1 MTETIETAGD
11 LLREQFANLTSDAG
25 RKALA
30 KRKITLFLILATLL
44 VTAAYVPI
52 LRGGGEMKMLPVALL
67 MWMPGLAAILTQL
80 ITTRSIK
87 GLGWKPR
94 TGKLLGL
101 ALVLPLIYALPV
113 YGLTWLSGLGSFN
126 PAGWSAEAGGLAAL
140 PALGLLLTAGMVQS
154 LLTALG
160 EEIGWRGLL
169 VPQLARLTSLR
180 NVWLIS
186 SVVWLLFHVPLILGG
201 DYHAEGTPL
210 WFSLLCFTAMVFAMS
225 AVMAWI
231 RLASG
236 SLWTAALLHASHNL
250 IVQGIF
256 DAGTKAGPVSP
267 YVTGE
272 FGAGLAV
279 TIGMVGWVLWRR
291 GVGQNNLNG

>member
-1 MTETIETAGD
+1 MTETDDQT
-11 LLREQFANLTSDAG
+11 NT
-25 RKALA
+25 ALA
-30 KRKITLFLILATLL
+30 KRKITLFLILTTLL
-44 VTAAYVPI
+44 VSAAYVPI
-52 LRGGGEMKMLPVALL
+52 LRGGGEMKMLPVAIL

-87 GLGWKPR
+87 GLGWRPR
-94 TGKLLGL
+94 TAKLLAL

-169 VPQLARLTSLR
+169 VPQLAQVTSLR

-186 SVVWLLFHVPLILGG
+186 SVVWLLFHLPLILGG

-210 WFSLLCFTAMVFAMS
+210 WFSLACFTAMVFAMS

-256 DAGTKAGPVSP
+256 DAGTKVGPISP

-279 TIGMVGWVLWRR
+279 TIAIAGWVLWRR
-291 GVGQNNLNG
+291 GHAAER

>member
-1 MTETIETAGD
+1 MTPNGG
-11 LLREQFANLTSDAG
+11 LTKTGLAW
-25 RKALA
+25 RKVVWFLGL
-30 KRKITLFLILATLL
+30 TLLL
-44 VTAAYVPI
+44 VTAAYLNI
-52 LRGGGEMKMLPVALL
+52 FRSGNSDGLNIALL

-94 TGKLLGL
+94 TGKLLAL

-113 YGLTWLSGLGSFN
+113 YGLTWLSGLGTFN
-126 PAGWSAEAGGLAAL
+126 PAGWSAEAGGMAPLA
-140 PALGLLLTAGMVQS
+140 ALGLLLTAGMLQS

-169 VPQLARLTSLR
+169 VPQLAQFTSLR
-180 NVWLIS
+180 NMWLIS
-186 SVVWLLFHVPLILGG
+186 SVVWLLFHLPLILGG

-210 WFSLLCFTAMVFAMS
+210 WFSLLCFTALVFAMS
-225 AVMAWI
+225 AAMAWI
-231 RLASG
+231 RMASG
-236 SLWTAALLHASHNL
+236 SLWPAALLHASHNL

-279 TIGMVGWVLWRR
+279 TIGVAGWVLWRR
-291 GVGQNNLNG
+291 GLRAAD

>member
-1 MTETIETAGD
+1 MTETDDHT
-11 LLREQFANLTSDAG
+11 N
-25 RKALA
+25 KALA
-30 KRKITLFLILATLL
+30 RRKITLFLILATLL
-44 VTAAYVPI
+44 VSAAYVPI

-94 TGKLLGL
+94 TAKLLGL

-113 YGLTWLSGLGSFN
+113 YGLTWLSGLGQFN
-126 PAGWSAEAGGLAAL
+126 PAGWSAEVGGMAVL
-140 PALGLLLTAGMVQS
+140 PALGLLLTAGMIQS

-169 VPQLARLTSLR
+169 VPQLARVTSLR

-186 SVVWLLFHVPLILGG
+186 SVVWLLFHLPLILGG

-210 WFSLLCFTAMVFAMS
+210 WFSLLCFTLMVFAMS

-256 DAGTKAGPVSP
+256 DAGTQAGPVSA

-279 TIGMVGWVLWRR
+279 TIGVAGWLLWAAGGMKRTN
-291 GVGQNNLNG
+291 QL

>member
-1 MTETIETAGD
+1 MRPTSQLTAHG
-11 LLREQFANLTSDAG
+11 LARRKVLWFLGLT
-25 RKALA
+25 LV
-30 KRKITLFLILATLL
+30 L

-52 LRGGGEMKMLPVALL
+52 LRSGKMQMLPVALL
-67 MWMPGLAAILTQL
+67 MWMPGLAAILTML

-87 GLGWKPR
+87 GLGWRPR
-94 TGKLLGL
+94 TARLLGL
-101 ALVLPLIYALPV
+101 ALVLPLLYALPV
-113 YGLTWLSGLGSFN
+113 YGLTWLAGLGGYN
-126 PAGWSAEAGGLAAL
+126 PAGWSAEAGGMAVL
-140 PALGLLLTAGMVQS
+140 PALALLLTAGLVQS

-169 VPQLARLTSLR
+169 VPQLAQITTLR
-180 NVWLIS
+180 NTWLIS
-186 SVVWLLFHVPLILGG
+186 SAVWLLFHLPLILGG

-210 WFSLLCFTAMVFAMS
+210 WFSLLCFSLMVFAMG

-236 SLWTAALLHASHNL
+236 SLWPAALLHASHNL

-256 DAGTKAGPVSP
+256 DAGTTAGPVSP
-267 YVTGE
+267 YITGE

-279 TIGMVGWVLWRR
+279 TIGIAGWVLWRR
-291 GVGQNNLNG
+291 GWHK

>member
-1 MTETIETAGD
+1 MTPNSG
-11 LLREQFANLTSDAG
+11 LTKTGLAR
-25 RKALA
+25 RKVVWFFGL
-30 KRKITLFLILATLL
+30 TLLL
-44 VTAAYVPI
+44 VTAAYI
-52 LRGGGEMKMLPVALL
+52 NIFRSGNSDGLNIALL
-67 MWMPGLAAILTQL
+67 MWMPGLAAIITQL

-87 GLGWKPR
+87 CLGWKPR

-113 YGLTWLSGLGSFN
+113 YGLSWLSGLGTFN
-126 PAGWSAEAGGLAAL
+126 PAGWSAEAGGLSAL
-140 PALGLLLTAGMVQS
+140 PALALLLTAGLIQS

-169 VPQLARLTSLR
+169 VPQLAQITSLR
-180 NVWLIS
+180 NMWLIS
-186 SVVWLLFHVPLILGG
+186 SMVWLLFHLPLILGG

-210 WFSLLCFTAMVFAMS
+210 WFSLLCFTALVFAMS

-236 SLWTAALLHASHNL
+236 SLWPAAVLHASHNL
-250 IVQGIF
+250 IVQGVF
-256 DAGTKAGPVSP
+256 DAGTKAGPVSA

-279 TIGMVGWVLWRR
+279 TIGVAGWVLWRR
-291 GVGQNNLNG
+291 GLRAAD

>member
-1 MTETIETAGD
+1 MTATDDQT
-11 LLREQFANLTSDAG
+11 NP
-25 RKALA
+25 ALA
-30 KRKITLFLILATLL
+30 RRKITLFLILTTLL

-52 LRGGGEMKMLPVALL
+52 LRGGGEMKMLPVAIL
-67 MWMPGLAAILTQL
+67 MWMPGLAALLTQL

-87 GLGWKPR
+87 GLGWRPR
-94 TGKLLGL
+94 TAKLLGL

-113 YGLTWLSGLGSFN
+113 YGLTWLTGLAKFN
-126 PAGWSAEAGGLAAL
+126 PAGWSAEAGGLAVL
-140 PALGLLLTAGMVQS
+140 PALALLLTAGLIQS

-169 VPQLARLTSLR
+169 VPQLAQITSLR
-180 NVWLIS
+180 NTWLIS
-186 SVVWLLFHVPLILGG
+186 SVVWLLFHLPLILGG
-201 DYHAEGTPL
+201 DYHAQGTPL

-236 SLWTAALLHASHNL
+236 SLWPAAVLHASHNL
-250 IVQGIF
+250 IVQAVF
-256 DAGTKAGPVSP
+256 DVGTQAGPVSP

-279 TIGMVGWVLWRR
+279 TIGIAGWVLWRR
-291 GVGQNNLNG
+291 GVQQ